1 MFDQKEKPILE
12 AKHVTRIFSVSG
24 GRFLRANNDINLKLY
39 RGRTLGI
46 VGESGCGKSTLM
58 RMFVQLDQPT
68 EGEIFFAGKNIA
80 SMNKKERRENRRHIQ
95 MVFQDPSSAF
105 NPKMKIKDIICESL
119 LNFKM
124 ISGKEKDAEAR
135 RLLRLV
141 ELPEEFADRYPHNMS
156 GGQRQR
162 VGIARAIA
170 LEPEVILCDE
180 ATSALDVSVQKN
192 IMELL
197 VRLQR
202 EKNIAIGFICHDIAL
217 VSQIS
222 HQIAVMYL
230 GNVVE
235 VLSSAQMKSPRDIRT
250 RWRCLI
256 LFLIPTWI
264 LAGKSR
270 VSTARSPVRWTFR
283 LDVRFKTV
291 VINVWKSAGKSG
303 RRCERLAKN
312 TRWRAICL
320 TNKKPGSIFAWR
332 SPALSMICYFIIE
345 IILSVACPVA
355 ASHELILKIDHLLS
369 VKPLV
374 DVVDG
379 VKQLVLILYHRSRRQ
394 FKVIIVESTPVAVIF
409 IIISIKNHRL
419 FKERVFEDQGR
430 IVGDTDISAADQI
443 FDGQLLRQISGE
455 GMKLFRDL
463 RWTFD
468 KRVMLA
474 DDHILIAQFLRKP
487 VEVDFIRRGGGSH
500 MSAEGWRVRIT
511 FLPLASGMTL

>member
-68 EGEIFFAGKNIA
+68 EGAIFFAGKNIA

-95 MVFQDPSSAF
+95 MVFQDPLSAF
-105 NPKMKIKDIICESL
+105 NPKMKIKDIICEPL

-235 VLSSAQMKSPRDIRT
+235 VLSGAQMKESERHPYSMALLDSVFDTNMDFSRKIESIDSEIPSP
-250 RWRCLI
+250 
-256 LFLIPTWI
+256 
-264 LAGKSR
+264 
-270 VSTARSPVRWTFR
+270 
-283 LDVRFKTV
+283 LDVPPGCPFQ
-291 VINVWKSAGKSG
+291 N
-303 RRCERLAKN
+303 RCDQCMEICRKERPVLRK
-312 TRWRAICL
+312 I
-320 TNKKPGSIFAWR
+320 G
-332 SPALSMICYFIIE
+332 E
-345 IILSVACPVA
+345 EHEVAC
-355 ASHELILKIDHLLS
+355 HL
-369 VKPLV
+369 
-374 DVVDG
+374 
-379 VKQLVLILYHRSRRQ
+379 
-394 FKVIIVESTPVAVIF
+394 
-409 IIISIKNHRL
+409 
-419 FKERVFEDQGR
+419 
-430 IVGDTDISAADQI
+430 
-443 FDGQLLRQISGE
+443 FDEEKGGE
-455 GMKLFRDL
+455 
-463 RWTFD
+463 
-468 KRVMLA
+468 
-474 DDHILIAQFLRKP
+474 
-487 VEVDFIRRGGGSH
+487 
-500 MSAEGWRVRIT
+500 EG
-511 FLPLASGMTL
+511 